1 MGVSTGIGKGWERGA
16 ALAIASAA
24 IALGLL
30 ASNHPS
36 PADAAKPRP
45 NVLFVM
51 SDDQTQ
57 ASMQHMP
64 QIRSRVGG
72 KGATFPDNF
81 TNWPLCCPSRATY
94 LTGQY
99 VINHDVRGNA
109 PGNVNDPGY
118 PVGGYR
124 KFKQL
129 HGNNNLATW
138 MQDAGYYT
146 AHVGKY
152 LNGYALAEAPTE
164 VPNGWTQW
172 YGTASQTQEVYDY
185 ELNENGTLVPYG
197 TDVPDFKGDVITGKA
212 LDFIED
218 RAPSSQPFFL
228 SVAYT
233 APHGGGPNPN
243 PQPPSDCQGTAKPAP
258 RHASSF
264 DSEPLPVPPNFNE
277 GDVSDKPA
285 AISSLPALDAA
296 DITDLTRRHRC
307 RIESILH
314 IDEGVSQMLD
324 ELSAQG
330 ELKNTVVIYTADN
343 GFFTGEHRVDNG
355 KNRAYEEAIRVPLL
369 IRGPGVPQ
377 GVNVADLAVNADL
390 APTILGAAN
399 APAGL
404 TMDGRSLLRSAA
416 KPRLERG
423 RELLIEKGAV
433 NDEGEPD
440 DAAAF
445 VGIRNRNF
453 KYVEYGTAEKEL
465 YDLRSDP
472 YELQNLVS
480 DSSYDAVEAALA
492 ARLNVLDSCNGDSCR
507 TAPAL
512 TLKIDSRNG
521 PGGCDER
528 PVIAKIR
535 GDDLSSLDRVVYE
548 VNGDEVGERTD
559 PPFDKRLPY
568 GKIRDRNR
576 SRVTATTETIDG
588 RVLTLE
594 ASVRAC

>member
-1 MGVSTGIGKGWERGA
+1 MGVPSTITAGWQRA
-16 ALAIASAA
+16 ALSFAA
-24 IALGLL
+24 LLTAVLGLVL
-30 ASNHPS
+30 SGPPV

-45 NVLFVM
+45 NVLIVM
-51 SDDQTQ
+51 SDDQTA
-57 ASMQHMP
+57 ASMEQMP
-64 QIRSRVGG
+64 QIRSRIGDR
-72 KGATFPDNF
+72 GATFPDNF

-99 VINHDVRGNA
+99 VINHQVRGNA
-109 PGNVNDPGY
+109 PGPVDDPDF

-124 KFKQL
+124 KFRLL

-152 LNGYALAEAPTE
+152 LNGYALSEAPTE
-164 VPNGWTQW
+164 VPDGWTKW
-172 YGTASQTQEVYDY
+172 YTAASQTQTVYDY

-197 TDVPDFKGDVITGKA
+197 HDVPDFKGDVITDKA
-212 LDFIED
+212 VDFISQ

-243 PQPPSDCQGTAKPAP
+243 PQPPDDCQGTAKPAP

-264 DSEPLPVPPNFNE
+264 DSEPLPTPPNFNE

-285 AISSLPALDAA
+285 AISGLAPLDAA
-296 DITDLTRRHRC
+296 DVTNLTRRFRC

-314 IDEGVSQMLD
+314 VDEGVSQMLD
-324 ELSAQG
+324 ELAEQG
-330 ELKNTVVIYTADN
+330 ELKNTIVIYTSDN

-369 IRGPGVPQ
+369 MRGPGIPQ
-377 GVNVADLAVNADL
+377 GVTVRDLAVNADL
-390 APTILGAAN
+390 APTIVDAAN
-399 APAGL
+399 ADAGL
-404 TMDGRSLLRSAA
+404 TMDGRSLIPLAQR
-416 KPRLERG
+416 PRLQRG

-440 DAAAF
+440 DPAAF
-445 VGIRNRNF
+445 VGVRNRNF
-453 KYVEYGTAEKEL
+453 KYVEYGTGEREL

-472 YELQNLVS
+472 FELENKIS
-480 DSSYDAVEAALA
+480 DAAYDAVEAALA
-492 ARLNVLDSCNGDSCR
+492 ARLNQLDSCAGAGCR
-507 TAPAL
+507 TRPDLELRLAY
-512 TLKIDSRNG
+512 DRG
-521 PGGCDER
+521 RGGCAER
-528 PVIAKIR
+528 PVDAKVR
-535 GDDLSSLDRVVYE
+535 GADVASLALVTFE
-548 VNGDEVGERTD
+548 VNGDEVGERTEA
-559 PPFDKRLPY
+559 PFDKRIPY
-568 GKIRDRNR
+568 GEIRDRRR
-576 SRVTATTETIDG
+576 SRVTATAETIDG

-594 ASVRAC
+594 EMVRAC